1 MEEVYISGKEDEC
14 ADLYVNYN
22 LYSSW
27 ERLARSLYRHHQ
39 VAAVEKVR
47 SYLPP
52 RGEPHLKCT
61 IITILFNGYSEENY
75 VIVVTYVSVI
85 EDNLHKYVHSHN
97 YTHKVTHTHIHTQPC
112 YSCLPV
118 MLQFQCN
125 AHFPTLFVSNINLTM
140 SMHYSI
146 LKPYVHSYEYQNLC
160 SCN

>member
-1 MEEVYISGKEDEC
+1 MDNVSHIMEKVEPKVKMQVWEDACGDSVEKEKMEVYISGKEDEC

-22 LYSSW
+22 LCSSW

-39 VAAVEKVR
+39 VAAVAKVR

-52 RGEPHLKCT
+52 RGEPDLKCT

-75 VIVVTYVSVI
+75 IIVVTYISVI

-125 AHFPTLFVSNINLTM
+125 AHI
-140 SMHYSI
+140 I
-146 LKPYVHSYEYQNLC
+146 CQ
-160 SCN
+160 